1 MTSDQD
7 GVSHL
12 RGKIKLPGAGLL
24 ILNPV
29 RHKKTKAPKTKTGC
43 KQCRRRRIK
52 CDEEKPSCRRCV
64 KAGLACDIALPSV
77 LVRGGTVSDCRI
89 LLEPNYVLTLFKNQQ
104 QWDTFS
110 VFIFSNEQAGTIP
123 VSTLSAMTPQI
134 AHQNVA
140 VREVC
145 CAIGAATSSFT
156 VPNTDPATDEMMYQI
171 SLMHYNR
178 ALRAVRDTESS
189 TSALLTVVVVSILFV
204 TYDMLR
210 GDMSTAFVHFNYG
223 YRIFNTYF
231 EQRCREKNLPFSK
244 LLLSSLEAAV
254 VEMLQRLTTQPWAL
268 DLGFSGSKVDHGIE
282 RPSYSLKNQ
291 HSILDMPDFF
301 HDLGEALRWLDVT
314 QNFLPHLIRA
324 NDVPPFSS
332 TPSTESRH
340 DTSSSKS
347 ITPVAQRQAPLG
359 NTAWEQSFGAL
370 QKWHKN
376 FTPLLQ
382 SARQRKADEP
392 SSLLQAC
399 ILESLYLEILTN
411 LHVHHRR
418 NLNILPDVKQLY
430 REIIYTTREM
440 QQHYQGPTKAPLL
453 DNAIMRPLT
462 FVLWKCRDADVRH
475 DVRDILVGCDKSSRM
490 AAALL
495 SMMDRKQGDEIPQK
509 MRNIER
515 SLGWYFTACGCSSG
529 AISLG

>member
-1 MTSDQD
+1 M
-7 GVSHL
+7 
-12 RGKIKLPGAGLL
+12 
-24 ILNPV
+24 
-29 RHKKTKAPKTKTGC
+29 
-43 KQCRRRRIK
+43 
-52 CDEEKPSCRRCV
+52 
-64 KAGLACDIALPSV
+64 
-77 LVRGGTVSDCRI
+77 SDCRI
-89 LLEPNYVLTLFKNQQ
+89 LLEPNYLLNLFKDQQ

-156 VPNTDPATDEMMYQI
+156 IPESDPAADEMLYQM

-210 GDMSTAFVHFNYG
+210 GDMSTAFIHFNYG

-231 EQRCREKNLPFSK
+231 EQRCRETKLPFSK
-244 LLLSSLEAAV
+244 LPLSSFEAAA
-254 VEMLQRLTTQPWAL
+254 VEMLQRLTTQPWTL
-268 DLGFSGSKVDHGIE
+268 DLGFSGSRVDHGIE
-282 RPSYSLKNQ
+282 WPFYNLKNQ
-291 HSILDMPDFF
+291 HSVLDMPDFF
-301 HDLGEALRWLDVT
+301 HDLAKALKWLDVT
-314 QNFLPHLIRA
+314 QNFVLRRMQA
-324 NDVPPFSS
+324 NDVQSFSS
-332 TPSTESRH
+332 TPSPDSQY
-340 DTSSSKS
+340 DTSSSES
-347 ITPVAQRQAPLG
+347 ITTDAQIKTASE
-359 NTAWEQSFGAL
+359 NTAWDESFEAL
-370 QKWHKN
+370 QKWHTN
-376 FTPLLQ
+376 FAPLLQ
-382 SARQRKADEP
+382 SVRQRKTDEP

-399 ILESLYLEILTN
+399 ILESLYLETLTN

-418 NLNILPDVKQLY
+418 DVNLLPDVRQVY
-430 REIIYTTREM
+430 REIIHTAGEL
-440 QQHYQGPTKAPLL
+440 QQDYQGPTKAPFL

-462 FVLWKCRDADVRH
+462 FVLWKCRDADVRQ
-475 DVRDILVGCDKSSRM
+475 DVKDILVGCDKSSRM

-495 SMMDRKQGDEIPQK
+495 SMMDRKQGDKIPQK

-529 AISLG
+529 AIKLG